1 MSELD
6 HALAN
11 ASQSVITIGIKA
23 GSQLVVALRDFLN
36 FWYMNAN
43 DGPAKYKET
52 LKATKGAAFRDEVQ
66 FANVTF
72 NEKGSDLMREPVS
85 KDERA
90 LIARMCKRE
99 GMDYCLAKRPPHL
112 EKLLEAKY
120 IQGVKLS
127 PQQEKM
133 LNAFICFDPQGKPV
147 FETEVKGHRV
157 PKLRDDQY
165 LLTIAEKDL
174 PKWDH
179 LCTLLEVS
187 GKRSI
192 RDIARD
198 IQARDAIEKAA
209 ETPSTDPK
217 TKQPEKKNE
226 KKPAKESEPVRMLR
240 FSLPK
245 KQTED
250 NEKPKDYIVV
260 KVSAQDQIL
269 IPVQYIVTSTA
280 DEYVL
285 EIPDDVHVEVRNGD
299 RVTKKPVKEV
309 KSYMVPVTQSKSQDK
324 VR

>member
-112 EKLLEAKY
+112 ENLLEAKY

-179 LCTLLEVS
+179 ICTLLEVS

-209 ETPSTDPK
+209 ETPSADPK
-217 TKQPEKKNE
+217 TKQPEKRTKRNRQKSPNLSECCDSVFPKNRQ
-226 KKPAKESEPVRMLR
+226 K
-240 FSLPK
+240 
-245 KQTED
+245 T
-250 NEKPKDYIVV
+250 
-260 KVSAQDQIL
+260 
-269 IPVQYIVTSTA
+269 T
-280 DEYVL
+280 
-285 EIPDDVHVEVRNGD
+285 
-299 RVTKKPVKEV
+299 
-309 KSYMVPVTQSKSQDK
+309 KSQK
-324 VR
+324 TISLSKYPLRIRF

>member
-23 GSQLVVALRDFLN
+23 GTQLVVALRDFLN
-36 FWYMNAN
+36 YWYMTSN

-52 LKATKGAAFRDEVQ
+52 LKQSKGAAFRDEVQ
-66 FANVTF
+66 FANVAF
-72 NEKGSDLMREPVS
+72 NVKNSDIVREPVS

-90 LIARMCKRE
+90 LIARMCQRE
-99 GMDYCLAKRPPHL
+99 GMDYCLAKRPPNL

-120 IQGVKLS
+120 IGGAVLS

-133 LNAFICFDPQGKPV
+133 LNAFICFDPQGNPV
-147 FETEVKGHRV
+147 FEEEVKGHRV

-192 RDIARD
+192 RDITRD
-198 IQARDAIEKAA
+198 IQAKEAIVQTADSHA
-209 ETPSTDPK
+209 DR
-217 TKQPEKKNE
+217 PEPNQHMHKSDKK
-226 KKPAKESEPVRMLR
+226 KESEPVLLLR
-240 FSLPK
+240 FSLPSK
-245 KQTED
+245 KIEEDTESK
-250 NEKPKDYIVV
+250 EYVV
-260 KVSAQDQIL
+260 VNISARDQIL
-269 IPVQYIVTSTA
+269 IPIGYVVTSTA

-285 EIPDDVHVEVRNGD
+285 EIPEDAPVEIRNGE
-299 RVTKKPVKEV
+299 RVTKRPVQEV
-309 KSYMVPVTQSKSQDK
+309 KSYLVPVAQQKTQDK